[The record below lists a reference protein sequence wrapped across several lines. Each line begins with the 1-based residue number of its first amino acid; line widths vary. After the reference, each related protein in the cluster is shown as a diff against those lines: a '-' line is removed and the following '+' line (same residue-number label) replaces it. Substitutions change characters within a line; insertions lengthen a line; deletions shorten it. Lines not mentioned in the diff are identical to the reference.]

1 MELKDI
7 EYSTSTALVT
17 GGTSGIGRAI
27 AFELASRGLRQ
38 LVLVARDEDKLAE
51 TAAELERTTAGLS
64 VRTIGIDLSRP
75 NAAIEVRQQVD
86 RWNWHIDL
94 LVNDAGFARKY
105 VFAEDVEADTS
116 LEAIDLMVKAVV
128 DLTLRFLPG
137 MVQRGRGGILNLGS
151 TAGLQPVPFS
161 AIYAASKAF
170 VISFSQAIREENRE
184 TGVRV
189 ACIVPGV
196 TDTNLDGQGHGE
208 RRGVLDKVGID
219 DPADVAKAA
228 IDALE
233 SNAAAQI
240 VGLNNKLLQ
249 AGMGLL
255 PDAVAARLIGA
266 SRGRPEQD

>member
-128 DLTLRFLPG
+128 DFTLRFLPG